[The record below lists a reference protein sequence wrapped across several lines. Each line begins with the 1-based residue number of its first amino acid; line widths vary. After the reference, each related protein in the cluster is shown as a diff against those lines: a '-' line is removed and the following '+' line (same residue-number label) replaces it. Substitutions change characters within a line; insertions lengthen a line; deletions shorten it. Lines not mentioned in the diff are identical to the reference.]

1 MIKRLYAIATLLCCV
16 EIVCATKLGTIG
28 QPFDPTSMANGESRQ
43 CLAYFAG
50 CAPGKAALG
59 YIQGSDNRIG
69 TPQAGGDITDF
80 IYTITR
86 SQDGTY
92 YQVTDANNRYW
103 AVFPHTSSGEYS
115 SCTSYG
121 SGTLYKG
128 DLTLTPAT
136 SYDNALA
143 TGNNTYVYNVSS
155 KTNTTGFIYH
165 TGGSGRM
172 RANTDGN
179 NATAP
184 AAIQF
189 VQFSEPS
196 TPSTLFGRWIIQ
208 VDETHYAK
216 SAANTT
222 QWQTEISSQAEWDI
236 FTITGT
242 MDNCTI
248 RKEGRTNNIGHDP
261 SMKMFVDCT
270 ANTGY
275 TIMDAGN
282 GKVKIKNDGYWIYVD
297 NGTFTWNANNYTE
310 LTLIPVSNYCYMI
323 SRATSRHEY
332 QYNNALFAP
341 NINMLTLESDTKVT
355 GNNGIWKIDVNSDA
369 SWSVVNGDGK
379 PIKASL
385 ANGTV
390 QGPYPTLH
398 PTNVAG
404 TEYFYFDEKLNC
416 SPNNSFAVG
425 GVRFMTTWDAGNGA
439 TASDLQWTFEQV
451 DMTGKEVYDVRI
463 TGSADTYITLK
474 SDAAQY
480 AYNGGFFI
488 LSQKPAAS
496 DFDIHN
502 VPQGQQ
508 TFVVMNGNE
517 IQVTIGDRVDLF
529 NTSNGDGI
537 VPTYRIP
544 GIVAT
549 SDGRLIATASRQV
562 CGTDPGFG
570 RVDVVCRLS
579 EDNGST
585 WSDIIPVAVGDAS
598 LISPQGTPLQAAYGD
613 AAVVADRTSNEVL
626 IMAVGGCTVYG
637 NGTTTRQNPN
647 RVAYIHSSDGGRT
660 WETPVEKT
668 EQIYSLFDGGNN
680 VMQSGFIGSGKL
692 FQSRI
697 VKVGKYY
704 RLYAALCARPNGN
717 RVIYSD
723 DFGVTWYALGGSEAR
738 PVPGG
743 DEPKCEEMPDG
754 RVIVSSRTANGRL
767 YNIYTYTN
775 TTTAEGSWETATK
788 STFSGVGHEASSNP
802 TNGEILILPVTRKA
816 DGKDMYLALQTIPT
830 GSGRAQVGVYY
841 KELTDMTDMNTTA
854 NFAIDWNG
862 WYKFSDNSGAY
873 SSLDLMNDNR
883 IAVIFEDNYKK
894 FRTEPNPT
902 STSFPTGSGTH
913 NYDGY
918 DNLFMPITLETITGD
933 RYSVNKDVNRGQFVK
948 TYLFAAANTYP
959 ITRSK
964 KAEAR
969 ALASNLGD
977 NPSTAQIDEIYDI
990 LVNSPFEVEE
1000 GVVYTLMTKRGN
1012 RYATSTGTGATL
1024 DGATSKSTD
1033 GSAYW
1038 YFQKRADG
1046 KYDIVNYKHQGK
1058 ISADGVA
1065 SSNALNVTA
1074 TQPDKGWEVKP
1085 SAAAGW
1091 YIIVGEGIQFNQ
1103 ANNGAFKVLNWGGGT
1118 NTTDEGCQY
1127 RITEVEKASR
1137 KSGSSDQEPAIV
1149 GNIFSVQDVTDN
1161 IAQGATSVDLTEATT
1176 SVAIDNDFVQSIAQ
1190 KTQNANT
1197 LVLAT
1202 DAMDVTADNN
1212 VVIKSGDT
1220 YACHS
1225 LKLTDGASFASPVEF
1240 TTESARYTRDMPTNK
1255 WGTLCLPYDII
1266 QNHDATDYDLYKIQE
1281 NDGSVLVLQRYQDGT
1296 IPAGTPVIV
1305 YRNSQ
1310 SGGIDMSNTGTIH
1323 VTNASQGGQLQLT
1336 GCLQPTAIE
1345 HGYYIANDA
1354 FWSASAIGGV
1364 TVPAFRAYIDTPS
1377 DARKLNISIA
1387 ADPDA
1392 TGIGAIDA
1400 INSQNAV
1407 IYDIS
1412 GRKTDD
1418 IRHGVNIIR
1427 TTQGKTYKVII
1438 K

>member
-1 MIKRLYAIATLLCCV
+1 MKRLNLLVVMLICSIAMTR
-16 EIVCATKLGTIG
+16 ATVLGEIG
-28 QPFDPTSMANGESRQ
+28 QPFDPTAMANGESKQ

-59 YIQGSDNRIG
+59 YVHGGDNNIG
-69 TPQAGGDITDF
+69 TTPQAGQNITDYV
-80 IYTITR
+80 YTITR
-86 SQDGTY
+86 SADGTY
-92 YQVTDANNRYW
+92 FEVKDVNNNYW
-103 AVFPHTSSGEYS
+103 LVFPSTSSGQYS
-115 SCTSYG
+115 NGSLTS
-121 SGTLYKG
+121 YKG
-128 DLTLTPAT
+128 DLTLTAAT
-136 SYDNALA
+136 SYDNAIA
-143 TGNNTYVYNVSS
+143 TGNATYVYNISS

-165 TGGSGRM
+165 DGTKM
-172 RANTDGN
+172 RANTDSDK
-179 NATAP
+179 ATAP

-189 VQFSEPS
+189 VEFSEQLVPAMF
-196 TPSTLFGRWIIQ
+196 FGHFIIQ
-208 VDETHYAK
+208 VDDTHYAK
-216 SAANTT
+216 SAAKST
-222 QWQTEISSQAEWDI
+222 QWSTEISSQTEWDI
-236 FTITGT
+236 FDITGP
-242 MDNCTI
+242 NNACSI
-248 RKEGRTNNIGHDP
+248 SLNGRTNNIGHDN
-261 SMKMFVDCT
+261 SMQMFADKT
-270 ANTGY
+270 ASTKY
-275 TIMDAGN
+275 IIEDAGN
-282 GKVKIKNDGYWIYVD
+282 GKVRIKNDGYWVYVD
-297 NGTFTWNANNYTE
+297 NGTFTWNTAKYTE
-310 LTLIPVSNYCYMI
+310 LTLTPVSMPHYCYMI
-323 SRATSRHEY
+323 SRATNRHEY
-332 QYNNALFAP
+332 QYNNALMTA
-341 NINMLTLESDTKVT
+341 NTNHLTLESDSKVT
-355 GNNGIWKIDVNSDA
+355 TNNGIWKITVDDETGT
-369 SWSVVNGDGK
+369 WSVVNGDGL

-404 TEYFYFDEKLNC
+404 TEYFYFDEKLDC
-416 SPNNSFAVG
+416 SPNNNFAVG
-425 GVRFMTTWDAGNGA
+425 SVRFMTTWEAGNGQ
-439 TASDLQWTFEQV
+439 TANDLQWKFEHV
-451 DMTGKEVYDVRI
+451 DLTGKEIYDVKI
-463 TGSADTYITLK
+463 SGADNAYITLK
-474 SDAAQY
+474 ANPAQY
-480 AYNGGFFI
+480 AYNGGFFV
-488 LSQKPAAS
+488 LNSKPAAS
-496 DFDIHN
+496 DFAVAG
-502 VPQGQQ
+502 VPDGK
-508 TFVVMNGNE
+508 TGFIVMTGNE

-544 GIVAT
+544 GIVSA
-549 SDGRLIATASRQV
+549 SNGRLIATASRQI
-562 CGTDPGFG
+562 CGTDPGYG
-570 RVDVVCRLS
+570 QVDVVCRIS
-579 EDNGST
+579 DDHGVT
-585 WSDIIPVAVGDAS
+585 WSDMIPVAVGDAS
-598 LISPQGTPLQAAYGD
+598 LINNVKTPMEAAYGD
-613 AAVVADRTSNEVL
+613 AAVVADRESDEVL
-626 IMAVGGCTVYG
+626 VMAVAGCTVYG

-647 RVAYIHSSDGGRT
+647 IIAYIHSSDGGET
-660 WETPVEKT
+660 WETPVDKT

-697 VKVGKYY
+697 VKAGKYY

-723 DFGVTWYALGGSEAR
+723 DFGETWHALGGSEAR

-754 RVIVSSRTANGRL
+754 RVIVSSRTASGRL

-775 TTTAEGSWETATK
+775 TTTAEGSWEAMTK
-788 STFSGVGHEASSNP
+788 STFDGAGHTASSNP

-862 WYKFSDNSGAY
+862 WYKFSDNTGAY

-902 STSFPTGSGTH
+902 STSFPNGSGTH

-918 DNLFMPITLETITGD
+918 DNLFMPITLETITSNA
-933 RYSVNKDVNRGQFVK
+933 YTVNTLVNRGEFVR
-948 TYLFAAANTYP
+948 TYLTAVVTDAT
-959 ITRSK
+959 ISSTK
-964 KAEAR
+964 KASAQ
-969 ALASNLGD
+969 ALVDQLGD
-977 NPSTAQIDEIYDI
+977 NPATAQIDAIYAI
-990 LVNSPFEVEE
+990 LNSAFEVEE
-1000 GVVYTLMTKRGN
+1000 GKVYTLMSNRMS
-1012 RYATSTGTGATL
+1012 RYATSTAVGSTL
-1024 DGATSKSTD
+1024 DGKTEVD
-1033 GSAYW
+1033 GSQYSYW
-1038 YFQKRADG
+1038 YFQKRPDG
-1046 KYDIVNYKHQGK
+1046 KYNIINYKHQGM
-1058 ISADGVA
+1058 INADNV
-1065 SSNALNVTA
+1065 SSNSALNVTA
-1074 TQPDKGWEVKP
+1074 AEPAKGWEVKK
-1085 SAAAGW
+1085 SATAGW
-1091 YIIVGEGIQFNQ
+1091 SVIVGDGIQFNQ
-1103 ANNGAFKVLNWGGGT
+1103 QNNGSFKVLNWGNGT
-1118 NTTDEGCQY
+1118 NLTDNGCMY
-1127 RITEVEKASR
+1127 NIAEVQEALIQP
-1137 KSGSSDQEPAIV
+1137 GSTQEAPVII
-1149 GNIFSVQDVTDN
+1149 GNVTSVTDVTDN
-1161 IAQGATSVDLTEATT
+1161 IQAGATSIDLTQAKTV
-1176 SVAIDNDFVQSIAQ
+1176 SAAIDNDFVQSIAQ

-1202 DAMDVTADNN
+1202 DTMDVTADNN

-1310 SGGIDMSNTGTIH
+1310 SGSIDMSNTGTIH
-1323 VTNASQGGQLQLT
+1323 VTNASQGGLLQLT

-1364 TVPAFRAYIDTPS
+1364 TVPAFRAYIDTTS

-1400 INSQNAV
+1400 INSQDAV

-1418 IRHGVNIIR
+1418 IRQGVNIIR

>member
-1 MIKRLYAIATLLCCV
+1 MKRLNLLVVMLICSIAMTR
-16 EIVCATKLGTIG
+16 ATVLGEIG
-28 QPFDPTSMANGESRQ
+28 QPFDPTTMANGESKQ

-59 YIQGSDNRIG
+59 YVHGGDNNIG
-69 TPQAGGDITDF
+69 TTPQSGQNITDYV
-80 IYTITR
+80 YTITR
-86 SQDGTY
+86 SADGTY
-92 YQVTDANNRYW
+92 YEVKDVNGSYW
-103 AVFPHTSSGEYS
+103 AVFPNTATGNYSNGTPTSA
-115 SCTSYG
+115 TS
-121 SGTLYKG
+121 YKG
-128 DLTLTPAT
+128 DLTLTAAT
-136 SYDNALA
+136 SYDNAIA
-143 TGNNTYVYNVSS
+143 TGNATYVYNISS

-165 TGGSGRM
+165 DGIRM
-172 RANTDGN
+172 RANTDSDK
-179 NATAP
+179 ATAP

-189 VQFSEPS
+189 VEFSEQVVPAMF
-196 TPSTLFGRWIIQ
+196 FGHFIIQ

-216 SAANTT
+216 SAAKNTA
-222 QWQTEISSQAEWDI
+222 WSTEVSSQPEWDI
-236 FTITGT
+236 FNITGP
-242 MDNCTI
+242 NNACTI
-248 RKEGRTNNIGHDP
+248 SLNGRSNNIGHNGN
-261 SMKMFVDCT
+261 MKMFVDQT
-270 ANTGY
+270 ANTKY
-275 TIMDAGN
+275 TIEDAGN
-282 GKVKIKNDGYWIYVD
+282 GKVRIKNDGYWVYVD
-297 NGTFTWNANNYTE
+297 NGTFTWNTAKYTE
-310 LTLIPVSNYCYMI
+310 LTLTPVSMPHYCYMI
-323 SRATSRHEY
+323 SRATDRHEY
-332 QYNNALFAP
+332 QYNNALMTA
-341 NINMLTLESDTKVT
+341 NTNHLTLESDSKVT
-355 GNNGIWKIDVNSDA
+355 TNNGIWKITVDDETGT
-369 SWSVVNGDGK
+369 WSVVNGDGL

-416 SPNNSFAVG
+416 SPNNNFAVG
-425 GVRFMTTWDAGNGA
+425 GVRFMTTWEAGNGQ
-439 TASDLQWTFEQV
+439 TANDLQWKFEHV
-451 DMTGKEVYDVRI
+451 DLTGKEIYDVKI
-463 TGSADTYITLK
+463 SGADNAYITLK
-474 SDAAQY
+474 ANPAQY
-480 AYNGGFFI
+480 AYNGGFFV
-488 LSQKPAAS
+488 LDSKPAAS
-496 DFDIHN
+496 DFAVAG
-502 VPQGQQ
+502 VPDGK
-508 TFVVMNGNE
+508 TGFIVMNGNE
-517 IQVTIGDRVDLF
+517 IQVTVDDRVDLF

-544 GIVAT
+544 GIVSA
-549 SDGRLIATASRQV
+549 SNGRLIATASRQI
-562 CGTDPGFG
+562 CGTDPGYG
-570 RVDVVCRLS
+570 QVDVVCRIS
-579 EDNGST
+579 DDHGVT
-585 WSDIIPVAVGDAS
+585 WSDMIPVAVGDAS
-598 LISPQGTPLQAAYGD
+598 LINNVKTPMEAAYGD
-613 AAVVADRTSNEVL
+613 AAVVADRESDEVL
-626 IMAVGGCTVYG
+626 VMAVAGCTVYG

-647 RVAYIHSSDGGRT
+647 IIAYIHSSDGGET
-660 WETPVEKT
+660 WETPVDKT
-668 EQIYSLFDGGNN
+668 EQIYSLFDGGDN

-697 VKVGKYY
+697 VKAGKYY

-723 DFGVTWYALGGSEAR
+723 DFGVTWHALGGSEAR

-754 RVIVSSRTANGRL
+754 RVIVSSRAGSGRL

-775 TTTAEGSWETATK
+775 TTTAEGSWEAMTK
-788 STFSGVGHEASSNP
+788 STFDGAGHAASGNP

-830 GSGRAQVGVYY
+830 GSDRSQVGVYY

-948 TYLFAAANTYP
+948 TYLSAAADTYP

-969 ALASNLGD
+969 ALASSLGD

-990 LVNSPFEVEE
+990 LVNIKVEE

-1024 DGATSKSTD
+1024 DGATLSTD

-1065 SSNALNVTA
+1065 STNALNVTA

-1085 SAAAGW
+1085 SATTSW
-1091 YIIVGEGIQFNQ
+1091 SVIVGEGIQFNQ

-1127 RITEVEKASR
+1127 RITEVEEALR
-1137 KSGSSDQEPAIV
+1137 KPGSSDQEPAIV
-1149 GNIFSVQDVTDN
+1149 GNINSVQDVTDN
-1161 IAQGATSVDLTEATT
+1161 IAQGATSVDLTGATT
-1176 SVAIDNDFVQSIAQ
+1176 SVVIDNDFVQNISE
-1190 KTQNANT
+1190 KTGNANT
-1197 LVLAT
+1197 LVLAAA
-1202 DAMDVTADNN
+1202 DAEVTADNN
-1212 VVIKSGDT
+1212 VIVKSGDT
-1220 YACHS
+1220 YTCQS
-1225 LKLTDGASFASPVEF
+1225 LKITDGEAFVSPVGF
-1240 TTESARYTRDMPTNK
+1240 TAAKAQYVREMPSNK
-1255 WGTLCLPYDII
+1255 WGTLCLPYDIV
-1266 QNHDATDYDLYKIQE
+1266 QDHEGTEYDLYRIAE
-1281 NDGSVLVLQRYQDGT
+1281 NTGDAIVLQRYDDG
-1296 IPAGTPVIV
+1296 IVPAGTPVIV
-1305 YRNSQ
+1305 YRNSEAD
-1310 SGGIDMSNTGTIH
+1310 GIDVSNNNGSIN
-1323 VTNASQGGQLQLT
+1323 VTNNAQGGQMQLV

-1364 TVPAFRAYIDTPS
+1364 TVPAFRAYIDTTS

-1400 INSQNAV
+1400 INSQDAV